1 MANRSTSRSVDFR
14 SAEHRPLNRLLSLLS
29 DAEFARLA
37 PDLKTITVKVKHV
50 FHHHGQPLGYVYF
63 LNGGVA
69 SITALL
75 SNGSMVETATVGDEG
90 MLGIEAFLGED
101 AIAQGETMMQVP
113 VLEGDTTAEVLSV
126 AAFRRELALGQTL
139 HEVTGRYGQVILAQM
154 MQSAGCN
161 ALHPVHERC
170 CRWLL
175 QTHDRMHADTFQLS
189 HEFLAVMLGVRRQ
202 TVTVVA
208 GTLQEAGLITYTHG
222 QITILNRAGVEAA
235 SCECY
240 AVIRKQ
246 YDRLY

>member
-1 MANRSTSRSVDFR
+1 MSDRSTNRSVDFR
-14 SAEHRPLNRLLSLLS
+14 AAERPLNRLLSLLS
-29 DAEFARLA
+29 DAEFERLA
-37 PDLKTITVKVKHV
+37 PDLKTISVKVKHV
-50 FHHHGQPLGYVYF
+50 FHHHGQPLDSVYF
-63 LNGGVA
+63 MNGGVA
-69 SITALL
+69 SITTLL

-90 MLGIEAFLGED
+90 MLGIEAFLGEE

-113 VLEGDTTAEVLSV
+113 VPAGETTAEMLSV
-126 AAFRRELALGQTL
+126 AAFRRELALRQTL
-139 HEVTGRYGQVILAQM
+139 HDVTGRYGQVILAQM

-189 HEFLAVMLGVRRQ
+189 HEFLAIMLGVRRQ

-208 GTLQEAGLITYTHG
+208 GTLQQAGLITYTHG
-222 QITILNRAGVEAA
+222 QITILNRAGMEAA